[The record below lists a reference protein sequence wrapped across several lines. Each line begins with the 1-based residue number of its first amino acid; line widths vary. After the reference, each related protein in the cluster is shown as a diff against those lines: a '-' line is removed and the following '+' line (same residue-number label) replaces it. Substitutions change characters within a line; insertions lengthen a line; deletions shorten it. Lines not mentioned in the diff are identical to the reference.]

1 MTHERA
7 IRSIDRHFRRFGGGL
22 AVGDEAEL
30 RAHLPGCA
38 ACRRR
43 YERHLLYGRLARDAR
58 PAKERLARGLGMRL
72 QPKRLRWSARAVVTG
87 AAGAVAAATLVVL
100 VLGGDRP
107 LAPGSPARGP
117 TTPDVAARGRVTADG
132 EAPAPVLFVYRMV
145 LGAPPALA
153 EGQLRRDDE
162 LAFAYSNPG
171 GRRYLW
177 IFGVD
182 EHRHVYWYY
191 PAWPEGT
198 PAPGPFAAHT
208 GAGPFELPDA
218 VRQPLDGGR
227 VDLYAVVSDEALGVA
242 DIEARLVAGGPFE
255 LAGAAHVQRTF
266 EVEP

>member
-22 AVGDEAEL
+22 APSDEAEL

-38 ACRRR
+38 ACGRR

-58 PAKERLARGLGMRL
+58 PAKERLARGLGLRV
-72 QPKRLRWSARAVVTG
+72 QPARRRWSVRAVVTG
-87 AAGAVAAATLVVL
+87 AAGAMAAATLVVL
-100 VLGGDRP
+100 VLGGGRL

-117 TTPDVAARGRVTADG
+117 ATPEVAARGRVTADD
-132 EAPAPVLFVYRMV
+132 AAPVLFVYRMV
-145 LGAPPALA
+145 PGAPPALA
-153 EGQLRRDDE
+153 EGRLRRDDE

-171 GRRYLW
+171 GKRYLW

-191 PAWPEGT
+191 PAWPVGT
-198 PAPGPFAAHT
+198 PAPAPFAAHT
-208 GAGPFELPDA
+208 GVGPLELPDA
-218 VRQPLDGGR
+218 VRHPLDGGR
-227 VDLYAVVSDEALGVA
+227 VDVYAVVSDEAHGVA
-242 DIEARLVAGGPFE
+242 DIEARVAAGGPFE
-255 LAGAAHVQRTF
+255 LAGAAHVRRTF